1 MARQI
6 ITIAITITTV
16 LLAGC
21 VDRAGETQGAS
32 GLFGALMVPSG
43 GTQRELH
50 TESYAAAFGQARAVM
65 SQYFTVTS
73 ADQDTGLIECLPARL
88 ESTGSDRVVGRSPA
102 RQVATMKIRRH
113 GSGRITATCWVQV
126 QRQSSTILRQQ
137 SIMDE
142 TYDSVPHH
150 TPAEI
155 DAATTPDQNDA
166 WETFSSDQPLENQI
180 LNDLARTLDGASS

>member
-1 MARQI
+1 M
-6 ITIAITITTV
+6 IAITMTAV

-21 VDRAGETQGAS
+21 ADQPGETQTPS

-50 TESYAAAFGQARAVM
+50 TESYAVAFGQARAVM
-65 SQYFTVTS
+65 SQYFMIAS
-73 ADQDTGLIECLPARL
+73 ADQDAGLIECLPARL
-88 ESTGSDRVVGRSPA
+88 DSAGNDRLVGRSPS
-102 RQVATMKIRRH
+102 RRVATMKIRRH
-113 GSGRITATCWVQV
+113 SSGRLSATCWVQM

-150 TPAEI
+150 TPAEV
-155 DAATTPDQNDA
+155 DAATTPDQNDT
-166 WETFSSDQPLENQI
+166 WETFSSDQTLENQI
-180 LNDLARTLDGASS
+180 LNDLEGALDGASL